1 MGTIKINRSDVIWSY
16 LGTFF
21 RIGVNIVLLP
31 FVLHY
36 LSDDDLGLWYVFG
49 SISTLVALLDFG
61 FAPALSRNISYV
73 WCGARELKK
82 NSLIEVAD
90 TTTDFVYFKTV
101 LLTCKN
107 IYLTIATIAFLILI
121 GVGTPYIITIS
132 NKGAVLP
139 WLIYSTGVLLNII
152 YSYYSSFLRGV
163 GAVAQSNKA
172 AVYSRFVQ
180 IALTLPLL
188 ISGMGLVGV
197 SVAYLCS
204 GIALRMYSRFA
215 FLKYEGIGNSIK
227 NIVVNDRFK
236 KSIELFK
243 IVWHNASKDG
253 LVTLSNFLSTQANTL
268 ISSAIIGL
276 STTGSYG
283 IAVQFASVIS
293 SLSFVPFTTNHP
305 LMQEKAINGD
315 MNESKSLFVTSIF
328 LYCILF
334 LLMSIG
340 LILIRPVIVW
350 LKPSFELDV
359 YMLLVL
365 LLYYFLYNLYHL
377 FCSYISTFNVIPYY
391 KSFIFTSFL
400 SVSLSFVLSKYMGL
414 GIWALIIAPL
424 LASSVYNIWRWPIF
438 VFSNYLK
445 MSFFDFLKLGTSG
458 SQIYI
463 RKFFKR

>member
-1 MGTIKINRSDVIWSY
+1 MGSININRSDLIWSY

-21 RIGVNIVLLP
+21 RLGVNIVLLP

-49 SISTLVALLDFG
+49 SINALVALLDFG

-82 NSLIEVAD
+82 NSIIEVTD

-101 LLTCKN
+101 LLTCKH
-107 IYLTIATIAFLILI
+107 IYLVIATIAFVILI
-121 GVGTPYIITIS
+121 GAGTPYIIAIS
-132 NKGAVLP
+132 NKEAIIP
-139 WLIYSTGVLLNII
+139 WFIYSTGVLLNIL

-188 ISGMGLVGV
+188 LAGTGLIGV
-197 SVAYLCS
+197 SISYLCS
-204 GIALRMYSRFA
+204 GIALRLYSRFA

-227 NIVVNDRFK
+227 DIVVSDKFK
-236 KSIELFK
+236 KSIELFR

-268 ISSAIIGL
+268 ISSAVIGL

-293 SLSFVPFTTNHP
+293 TLAFVPFTTNHP
-305 LMQEKAINGD
+305 LMQEKSIQGD
-315 MNESKSLFVTSIF
+315 TKGSKSVFATSII

-334 LLMSIG
+334 VMMSIG
-340 LILIRPVIVW
+340 LILLRPVIIW
-350 LKPSFELDV
+350 LKPSFDLDLF
-359 YMLLVL
+359 MLLVL
-365 LLYYFLYNLYHL
+365 LVFYFIYNLYHL
-377 FCSYISTFNVIPYY
+377 FCSYISTFNTVPYY
-391 KSFIFTSFL
+391 KSFVITAFF
-400 SVSLSFVLSKYMGL
+400 SVTLSFIMAKYFDMGL
-414 GIWALIIAPL
+414 WALIVAPL
-424 LASSVYNIWRWPIF
+424 LASIAYNAWKWPVY
-438 VFSNYLK
+438 VFNSYLHI
-445 MSFFDFLKLGTSG
+445 SLIDFCKLG
-458 SQIYI
+458 YI
-463 RKFFKR
+463 GAIAYVKKMIKR